1 MKHIKAVLQPDKLAP
16 VREALKEAGCF
27 RGIMISDIMGH
38 GVEKGITQGVALVEK
53 YQMDLLPKV
62 TIDMIVKDKDVPLIK
77 KILIDNARTGEIGDG
92 KIFIYNVEEVIRI
105 RTGRRRRRSALE
117 H

>member
-1 MKHIKAVLQPDKLAP
+1 MKHIKAVIQPDKLAP

-38 GVEKGITQGVALVEK
+38 GVEKGITQAWRGEK

-62 TIDMIVKDKDVPLIK
+62 TIDMIVKDKDVPMIK

-105 RTGRRRRRSALE
+105 RTGEEGEDAL
-117 H
+117 